1 MSKQTRILL
10 CGNSLVIE
18 GIGAR
23 LRTEAGFDVVRDS
36 RTLPSGGDLKVLD
49 PEVIIFDIEKPGHTA
64 VFSALENNPDLVLL
78 GVSSDA
84 NVVRVWSGRRYEEL
98 SVSELAA
105 LIGTGAH
112 STVST
117 KHDACTKKKIRM

>member
-18 GIGAR
+18 GIGAG
-23 LRTEAGFDVVRDS
+23 LRTEAGFDVVRDPHP
-36 RTLPSGGDLKVLD
+36 LPGGSDLKVLD
-49 PEVIIFDIEKPGHTA
+49 PEVIIFDIERPGHAA
-64 VFSALENNPDLVLL
+64 VFSALEDNPDLVLL

-84 NVVRVWSGRRYEEL
+84 NVVRVWSGRSYEEL
-98 SVSELAA
+98 SVGDLTA
-105 LIGTGAH
+105 LIDAGAH

-117 KHDACTKKKIRM
+117 KHNASRQGR